1 MTMLFARQLMTPAL
15 RSLSES
21 DSVVV
26 AARRMRALGVS
37 SIPVA
42 RDDNSF
48 IGMLSERDI
57 IERCV
62 AAAINPGETTVGS
75 LVFGPPVA
83 IDVCQPADS
92 TVLGLVL
99 RQPQGIVAVL
109 DNGVLAGVITVAG
122 IASFLIDDDDLES
135 LAERWCP
142 GDPTTP

>member
-1 MTMLFARQLMTPAL
+1 MLVARQLMTPAL
-15 RSLSES
+15 RSLNES

-42 RDDNSF
+42 STNNCF

-57 IERCV
+57 IEKCV
-62 AAAINPGETTVGS
+62 AAAVNPGETTVGS
-75 LVFGPPVA
+75 LVLGPPVA
-83 IDVCQPADS
+83 VDICQPADS

-109 DNGVLAGVITVAG
+109 ENGVLAGVITVAG
-122 IASFLIDDDDLES
+122 IASYLIDEDDPES
-135 LAERWCP
+135 LAERWWP
-142 GDPTTP
+142 GEAAQP

>member
-1 MTMLFARQLMTPAL
+1 MLVARQLMTPAL
-15 RSLSES
+15 RSLNES

-42 RDDNSF
+42 GDNDSF

-62 AAAINPGETTVGS
+62 AAALDPGEITVGS
-75 LVFGPPVA
+75 LVLGPAVTV
-83 IDVCQPADS
+83 DVCQPADS
-92 TVLGLVL
+92 AVLGLVL

-109 DNGVLAGVITVAG
+109 ENGVLAGVITVAG
-122 IASFLIDDDDLES
+122 IASYLIDEDDLDGIG
-135 LAERWCP
+135 AQWWPAGPAAP
-142 GDPTTP
+142 G